1 MSFSIT
7 NKLVLISITAVASVV
22 AVVIALSYINS
33 STLIENKVRNEIL
46 PARIQA
52 ITAELQKELQPLLTM
67 SIGMS
72 SDLEKMPQVNTG
84 AATAEDD
91 QKIVEYLTSVK
102 NVYNTSA
109 AFFASSISERYYVYT
124 RFLKVLSKDNEKDRW
139 FYDLIESRK
148 PYLFNLDLDE
158 NTGMLSVFLNY
169 MVKDHNGR
177 LLGVAGVGNSLENL
191 TNRIN
196 SFNQSDTGKV
206 YLVNERGEIVLGGGD
221 KKAKTIYS
229 DNSVVMKRIL
239 DSRDFEIHRIVRNG
253 ESYIAGSY
261 YISNIG
267 WHMLMEISEAAV
279 LKDAGRLAIMAVI
292 ICLVCIPLFSL
303 LLAVLVRRIMRPLR
317 IISKQLLELDGDLTF
332 RADYA
337 EKKDEIG
344 AIARGVNSFIE
355 KLQNLIVGSK
365 ETSEQMYELSQNI
378 EKSSETAAVSLD
390 RQKQSTDAF
399 VESISQLSQSASG
412 MALNA
417 EEVAKT
423 TNDAAEV
430 TNRGTEQVKIMIGSM
445 NNVTQRVDTAVLK
458 VGALNEAAQ
467 QIKMILSVI
476 SSISEKTSLLALNA
490 AIEAAR
496 AGDAGRGFAV
506 VADEIRTLATR
517 TKNSTVEISQV
528 IGELQDSTSE
538 LNCFMLESQTDTKET
553 MEIASQTALL
563 LKEIADL
570 TGRINGMITQM
581 SATAEEQSV
590 VTGTLSEQ
598 SGEIARINDEIHR
611 LLIDQSRKFMLQQE
625 YASRQKEH
633 LDIFTV

>member
-124 RFLKVLSKDNEKDRW
+124 KFLKVLSKDNEKDRW

-590 VTGTLSEQ
+590 VTGALSEQ
-598 SGEIARINDEIHR
+598 SGEIAKINDEIHS

>member
-378 EKSSETAAVSLD
+378 EKSSETATVSLD
-390 RQKQSTDAF
+390 RQKKSTDAF

-611 LLIDQSRKFMLQQE
+611 LLIDQSRKFVLQQE

>member
-124 RFLKVLSKDNEKDRW
+124 KFLKVLSKDNEKDRW

-399 VESISQLSQSASG
+399 VESIFQLSQSASG

-590 VTGTLSEQ
+590 VTGALSEQ
-598 SGEIARINDEIHR
+598 SGEIAKINDEIHS

>member
-33 STLIENKVRNEIL
+33 STLLENKVRNEIL

-84 AATAEDD
+84 VATAEDD

-279 LKDAGRLAIMAVI
+279 LKDAGRLAIIAVI

-390 RQKQSTDAF
+390 RQKKSTDAF

-598 SGEIARINDEIHR
+598 SGEIAKINDEIHR

-625 YASRQKEH
+625 YASRQKEL

>member
-72 SDLEKMPQVNTG
+72 SELEKMPQVNTG

-390 RQKQSTDAF
+390 RQKKSTDAF

>member
-399 VESISQLSQSASG
+399 VESIFQLSQSASG

-598 SGEIARINDEIHR
+598 SGEIAKINDEIHR

>member
-124 RFLKVLSKDNEKDRW
+124 KFLKVLSKDNEKDRW

-590 VTGTLSEQ
+590 VTRTLSEQ
-598 SGEIARINDEIHR
+598 SGEIAKINDEIHS

>member
-1 MSFSIT
+1 
-7 NKLVLISITAVASVV
+7 
-22 AVVIALSYINS
+22 
-33 STLIENKVRNEIL
+33 
-46 PARIQA
+46 
-52 ITAELQKELQPLLTM
+52 
-67 SIGMS
+67 
-72 SDLEKMPQVNTG
+72 
-84 AATAEDD
+84 
-91 QKIVEYLTSVK
+91 
-102 NVYNTSA
+102 
-109 AFFASSISERYYVYT
+109 
-124 RFLKVLSKDNEKDRW
+124 
-139 FYDLIESRK
+139 
-148 PYLFNLDLDE
+148 
-158 NTGMLSVFLNY
+158 MLSVFLNY

-390 RQKQSTDAF
+390 RQKKSTDAF

>member
-598 SGEIARINDEIHR
+598 SGEIARINDEIHS

>member
-124 RFLKVLSKDNEKDRW
+124 KFLKVLSKDNEKDRW

-590 VTGTLSEQ
+590 VTRTLSEQ

>member
-33 STLIENKVRNEIL
+33 STLLENKVRNEIL

-84 AATAEDD
+84 VATAEDD

-390 RQKQSTDAF
+390 RQKKSTDAF

-598 SGEIARINDEIHR
+598 SGEIARINDEIHS

>member
-124 RFLKVLSKDNEKDRW
+124 KFLKVLSKDNEKDRW

-390 RQKQSTDAF
+390 RQKKSTDAF

-598 SGEIARINDEIHR
+598 SGEIAKINDEIHS

>member
-124 RFLKVLSKDNEKDRW
+124 KFLKVLSKDNEKDRW

-399 VESISQLSQSASG
+399 VESIFQLSQSASG

-590 VTGTLSEQ
+590 VTRTLSEQ

>member
-7 NKLVLISITAVASVV
+7 NKLVLISVTAVASVV

-124 RFLKVLSKDNEKDRW
+124 KFLKVLSKDNEKDRW

-267 WHMLMEISEAAV
+267 WHMLMEIPEAAV

-390 RQKQSTDAF
+390 RQKKSTDAF

-598 SGEIARINDEIHR
+598 SGEIAKINDEIHR

>member
-33 STLIENKVRNEIL
+33 STLLENNVRKEIL
-46 PARIQA
+46 PAKIQA

-169 MVKDHNGR
+169 MVKDQNGR
-177 LLGVAGVGNSLENL
+177 LLGVAGVGNSLEKL

-206 YLVNERGEIVLGGGD
+206 YLINERGEIVLGGGE

-229 DNSVVMKRIL
+229 DDSAVMKKIL

-267 WHMLMEISEAAV
+267 WHMLMEIPKTAV
-279 LKDAGRLAIMAVI
+279 LKDVSRLAIMAVI

-303 LLAVLVRRIMRPLR
+303 LLAVLVRRIMRPIR

-337 EKKDEIG
+337 EKNDEIG

-423 TNDAAEV
+423 TNDAADV

-528 IGELQDSTSE
+528 ISELQDSTSE

-570 TGRINGMITQM
+570 TVRINGMITQM

-598 SGEIARINDEIHR
+598 SGEIAKINDEIHR

-633 LDIFTV
+633 FDIFTV

>member
-124 RFLKVLSKDNEKDRW
+124 KFLKVLSKDNEKDRW

-267 WHMLMEISEAAV
+267 WHMLMEIPEAAV

>member
-590 VTGTLSEQ
+590 VTGALSEQ
-598 SGEIARINDEIHR
+598 SGEIAKINDEIHR

>member
-124 RFLKVLSKDNEKDRW
+124 KFLKVLSKDNEKDRW

-399 VESISQLSQSASG
+399 VESIFQLSQSASG

-598 SGEIARINDEIHR
+598 SGEIAKINDEIHR

>member
-124 RFLKVLSKDNEKDRW
+124 KFLKVLSKDNEKDRW

-206 YLVNERGEIVLGGGD
+206 YLVNERGEIVLGKD
-221 KKAKTIYS
+221 
-229 DNSVVMKRIL
+229 DLFRQFCCDEENS
-239 DSRDFEIHRIVRNG
+239 
-253 ESYIAGSY
+253 
-261 YISNIG
+261 
-267 WHMLMEISEAAV
+267 
-279 LKDAGRLAIMAVI
+279 
-292 ICLVCIPLFSL
+292 
-303 LLAVLVRRIMRPLR
+303 
-317 IISKQLLELDGDLTF
+317 
-332 RADYA
+332 
-337 EKKDEIG
+337 
-344 AIARGVNSFIE
+344 
-355 KLQNLIVGSK
+355 
-365 ETSEQMYELSQNI
+365 
-378 EKSSETAAVSLD
+378 
-390 RQKQSTDAF
+390 
-399 VESISQLSQSASG
+399 
-412 MALNA
+412 
-417 EEVAKT
+417 
-423 TNDAAEV
+423 
-430 TNRGTEQVKIMIGSM
+430 
-445 NNVTQRVDTAVLK
+445 
-458 VGALNEAAQ
+458 
-467 QIKMILSVI
+467 
-476 SSISEKTSLLALNA
+476 
-490 AIEAAR
+490 
-496 AGDAGRGFAV
+496 
-506 VADEIRTLATR
+506 
-517 TKNSTVEISQV
+517 
-528 IGELQDSTSE
+528 
-538 LNCFMLESQTDTKET
+538 
-553 MEIASQTALL
+553 
-563 LKEIADL
+563 
-570 TGRINGMITQM
+570 
-581 SATAEEQSV
+581 
-590 VTGTLSEQ
+590 
-598 SGEIARINDEIHR
+598 
-611 LLIDQSRKFMLQQE
+611 
-625 YASRQKEH
+625 
-633 LDIFTV
+633 

>member
-598 SGEIARINDEIHR
+598 SGEIAKINDEIHS

>member
-7 NKLVLISITAVASVV
+7 NKLVLISVTAVASVV

-378 EKSSETAAVSLD
+378 EKSSETATVSLD
-390 RQKQSTDAF
+390 RQKKSTDAF

-430 TNRGTEQVKIMIGSM
+430 TNRGSEQVKIMIGSM

-598 SGEIARINDEIHR
+598 SREIARINDEIHR

>member
-7 NKLVLISITAVASVV
+7 NKLVLISVTAVASVV

-124 RFLKVLSKDNEKDRW
+124 KFLKVLSKDNEKDRW

-598 SGEIARINDEIHR
+598 SGEIAKINDEIHS

>member
-390 RQKQSTDAF
+390 RQKKSTDAF

-598 SGEIARINDEIHR
+598 SGEIARINDEIHS

>member
-378 EKSSETAAVSLD
+378 EKSSETATVSLD
-390 RQKQSTDAF
+390 RQKKSTDAF

-430 TNRGTEQVKIMIGSM
+430 TNRGSEQVKIMIGSM

-598 SGEIARINDEIHR
+598 SREIARINDEIHR

>member
-124 RFLKVLSKDNEKDRW
+124 KFLKVLSKDNEKDRW

-390 RQKQSTDAF
+390 RQKKSTDAF

-590 VTGTLSEQ
+590 VTGALSEQ
-598 SGEIARINDEIHR
+598 SGEIAKINDEIHR

>member
-239 DSRDFEIHRIVRNG
+239 DSRNFEIHRIVRNG

-378 EKSSETAAVSLD
+378 EKSSETATVSLD
-390 RQKQSTDAF
+390 RQKKSTDAF

>member
-399 VESISQLSQSASG
+399 VESIFQLSQSASG

-598 SGEIARINDEIHR
+598 SGEIARINDEIHS

>member
-84 AATAEDD
+84 VATAEDD

-378 EKSSETAAVSLD
+378 EKSSETATVSLD
-390 RQKQSTDAF
+390 RQKKSTDAF

>member
-590 VTGTLSEQ
+590 VTGALSEQ
-598 SGEIARINDEIHR
+598 SGEIAKINDEIHS

>member
-124 RFLKVLSKDNEKDRW
+124 KFLKVLSKDNEKDRW

-378 EKSSETAAVSLD
+378 EKSSETATVSLD
-390 RQKQSTDAF
+390 RQKKSTDAF

>member
-124 RFLKVLSKDNEKDRW
+124 KFLKVLSKDNEKDRW

-378 EKSSETAAVSLD
+378 EKSSETATVSLD
-390 RQKQSTDAF
+390 RQKKSTDAF

-598 SGEIARINDEIHR
+598 SGEIAKINDEIHR

>member
-303 LLAVLVRRIMRPLR
+303 LLTVLVRRIMRPLR

-390 RQKQSTDAF
+390 RQKKSTDAF

>member
-378 EKSSETAAVSLD
+378 EKSSETATVSLD
-390 RQKQSTDAF
+390 RQKKSTDAF

-598 SGEIARINDEIHR
+598 SGEIAKINDEIHR